1 MYYELTQ
8 EERASIIEASK
19 PRPYL
24 VMNGMPPISSMP
36 TINALWEKVAARV
49 GCPLDIRARLLGHSI
64 ASVTERYSHAEWR
77 AWEEWT
83 GRLMEFVYEEGRKDT
98 IEERVK

>member
-24 VMNGMPPISSMP
+24 VMNGMPPMSSMP

-49 GCPLDIRARLLGHSI
+49 GCKVFTIRPSSKGELYF
-64 ASVTERYSHAEWR
+64 EAEPI
-77 AWEEWT
+77 
-83 GRLMEFVYEEGRKDT
+83 EGESK
-98 IEERVK
+98 